1 MSRQIGPREQA
12 LRDARK
18 DSLSKDP
25 VIRQAQLDHAK
36 AQTAKKPKAPASAKP
51 EESPLTKKKKAKAKT
66 RAKAAVK
73 TAAQKTATPK
83 RARRTL
89 DPNKDRSPLAV
100 GTFIVAA
107 GTEGRKMVELE
118 KEFGIDAHPM
128 RTKIF
133 VARHEHGFTI
143 EYDTKAKAYVGLA
156 PKVAAA

>member
-1 MSRQIGPREQA
+1 MSRTLGPREQA
-12 LRDARK
+12 LRDARRE
-18 DSLSKDP
+18 SLSKDP
-25 VIRQAQLDHAK
+25 VIRQAQLDHSK
-36 AQTAKKPKAPASAKP
+36 AQAAKKPKAPASAKP
-51 EESPLTKKKKAKAKT
+51 EESPLKTKKKAKAKS
-66 RAKAAVK
+66 AARRTASK
-73 TAAQKTATPK
+73 TTAPK

-107 GTEGRKMVELE
+107 GPEGRKMVELE
-118 KEFGIDAHPM
+118 KEFGIAAHPM

-143 EYDTKAKAYVGLA
+143 EYDTKAKAYVGQA

>member
-1 MSRQIGPREQA
+1 MSRTLGPREQA
-12 LRDARK
+12 LRDARRE
-18 DSLSKDP
+18 SLSKDP
-25 VIRQAQLDHAK
+25 VIRQAQLDHSK
-36 AQTAKKPKAPASAKP
+36 AQAAKKPKAPASAKP
-51 EESPLTKKKKAKAKT
+51 EESPLKTKTKKKAKAKS
-66 RAKAAVK
+66 AARRTASK
-73 TAAQKTATPK
+73 TTAPK

-107 GTEGRKMVELE
+107 GPEGRKMVELE

-143 EYDTKAKAYVGLA
+143 EYDTKAKAYVGQA